1 MVKENILKKCIFQ
14 KNFFFF
20 KIRSS
25 DAVWEY
31 GTVLLE
37 APPDITE
44 FRVVMVAERHDSKNG
59 FVAVDEFEFI
69 ENDKCVLNPPQ
80 ADPNAPTTVEPTEPP
95 GRKYYLKLYFKLL
108 GNKISKNICQITW
121 YLKNVLL
128 NSRDNMQLRN

>member
-1 MVKENILKKCIFQ
+1 MRLLMLYGIYMINGKQNKNKKECTFEKEIPNYIF
-14 KNFFFF
+14 FS
-20 KIRSS
+20 KIRAT
-25 DAVWEY
+25 DAKWEY

-80 ADPNAPTTVEPTEPP
+80 V
-95 GRKYYLKLYFKLL
+95 
-108 GNKISKNICQITW
+108 KNIFTGQCFAF
-121 YLKNVLL
+121 
-128 NSRDNMQLRN
+128 

>member
-1 MVKENILKKCIFQ
+1 MKIIYKYKYVS
-14 KNFFFF
+14 KN
-20 KIRSS
+20 RAT
-25 DAVWEY
+25 DAKWEY

-80 ADPNAPTTVEPTEPP
+80 V
-95 GRKYYLKLYFKLL
+95 
-108 GNKISKNICQITW
+108 KNIFTGQCFAF
-121 YLKNVLL
+121 
-128 NSRDNMQLRN
+128 

>member
-1 MVKENILKKCIFQ
+1 MVTENILKKMYLP
-14 KNFFFF
+14 KNQMVFFF

-31 GTVLLE
+31 GTVFLE

-80 ADPNAPTTVEPTEPP
+80 V
-95 GRKYYLKLYFKLL
+95 
-108 GNKISKNICQITW
+108 KNFVQPF
-121 YLKNVLL
+121 VLPL
-128 NSRDNMQLRN
+128 AWVF

>member
-1 MVKENILKKCIFQ
+1 MVNKKKLKRIYFRKRNFIYIF
-14 KNFFFF
+14 FS
-20 KIRSS
+20 KIRAT
-25 DAVWEY
+25 DAKWEY

-80 ADPNAPTTVEPTEPP
+80 V
-95 GRKYYLKLYFKLL
+95 
-108 GNKISKNICQITW
+108 KNIFTGQCFAF
-121 YLKNVLL
+121 
-128 NSRDNMQLRN
+128 